1 MVDSEIVCDFVD
13 DGVDIFGPIVGQDF
27 VWDSVST
34 TVALRV
40 INPMDGGIYK
50 YRLVIIIISFSVREP
65 DEQRELACQLYSV

>member
-1 MVDSEIVCDFVD
+1 MQMH
-13 DGVDIFGPIVGQDF
+13 G
-27 VWDSVST
+27 